1 MKREKNKSAYMVS
14 AFVYILEFGYG
25 LGKKINNWF

>member
-1 MKREKNKSAYMVS
+1 MVS